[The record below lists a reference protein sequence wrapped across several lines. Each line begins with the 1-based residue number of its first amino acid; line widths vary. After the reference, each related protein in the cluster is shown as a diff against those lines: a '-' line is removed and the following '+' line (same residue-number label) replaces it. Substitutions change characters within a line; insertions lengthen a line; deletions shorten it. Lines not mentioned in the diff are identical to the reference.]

1 MREIRRFVGFLLV
14 LLLSFSPVN
23 VMASSRVVENLD
35 ADFLVHEHVVLD
47 GKRLPAEEFV
57 LVVNLRDLDDGE
69 FFEQLSELGDE
80 MRYAIVLVGNHVHLL
95 KNYDDTIDE
104 LQDDLVVLA
113 DMMNFYTEA
122 KGAIFDEAHVDAALQ
137 YELES
142 DRTKLKTN
150 LAKYVAAINI
160 PSIAVNMTGSCLQ
173 EYRSLCDLVYLS
185 EYTNLHSGFLM
196 ANEIKTKSETPVFYY
211 GGVEAAWYTSNVL
224 LYDEEYSGQRGITNG
239 ISRVPGYYSDSEYI
253 LKYGGQ
259 ITFNEFLS
267 EYNGND
273 LMGDYFDSYG
283 AEIIT
288 SAENSARIANMWG
301 SWTMIRGAFATT
313 SDVKDG
319 TYKYTNIERALY
331 FAHEELLNIENLY
344 FLRRERSA
352 TESSMEGIIAAFDE
366 WLQSRSR
373 TTTMSDDAIVE
384 VIVDAASSEKYS
396 YGK

>member
-80 MRYAIVLVGNHVHLL
+80 MRYAIVLVGNHAHLL

-142 DRTKLKTN
+142 DRAKLKTN

-196 ANEIKTKSETPVFYY
+196 ANEIKTKSETPIFYY

-352 TESSMEGIIAAFDE
+352 TASSMEGIIAAFDE

-384 VIVDAASSEKYS
+384 AIVDAASSEKYS